1 MSLNR
6 KRSKK
11 RILILHGPNLNL
23 LGKREPTTYGRTTL
37 EEINQKIAG
46 EAEHLGVEVE
56 IHHSNSE
63 GELVDHIQRSGGEC
77 HALVINPGA
86 YTHTSIAIRDAISA
100 LLIPTVE
107 VHLSNI
113 YNREVFRQYSMI
125 APVSVGQISGFGPNS
140 YILGLQAAVYHLNRT

>member
-1 MSLNR
+1 MSLN
-6 KRSKK
+6 KKKTKK

-23 LGKREPTTYGRTTL
+23 LGKREPATYGRMTL

-46 EAEHLGVEVE
+46 EAEDLGVEVE
-56 IHHSNSE
+56 IHQSNSE
-63 GELVDHIQRSGGEC
+63 GELIEHIQRSGGEC

-113 YNREVFRQYSMI
+113 YNREAFRQHSMI

-140 YILGLQAAVYHLNRT
+140 YILGLQAALYHLSHS